1 MRHTV
6 FTKVLGQV
14 KFVYSTCRA
23 DTVASV
29 FSRRDRVP
37 KIATLISSFLDS
49 QK

>member
-6 FTKVLGQV
+6 FTKVLSQV
-14 KFVYSTCRA
+14 KFVYNTYRA
-23 DTVASV
+23 DTVASI

-37 KIATLISSFLDS
+37 KIATLISRLLGS